1 MFGPKITFAPRRFDK
16 SAAISDIFALSA
28 FKESPII
35 SPLVM
40 LSLCRFLGV
49 VFEAPCGGAGEF
61 CAWGFA
67 STLKKTPAVE
77 MRSAK
82 KTLRKYT
89 DLLEAAVD
97 SLATTK
103 EF

>member
-16 SAAISDIFALSA
+16 SAAMSDIFALSA
-28 FKESPII
+28 FKEIPII

-40 LSLCRFLGV
+40 RSLCRFLGV
-49 VFEAPCGGAGEF
+49 VLDVPGGGGGF
-61 CAWGFA
+61 CARGFA
-67 STLKKTPAVE
+67 STLRKSPAVQIRNAKKTP
-77 MRSAK
+77 
-82 KTLRKYT
+82 RKYT

-97 SLATTK
+97 SLATAK